1 MVGALKLLHQTST
14 PVSRPHFKVY
24 LCSNLLNPTSPQPPP
39 GQIGDD
45 TGYSCTPSSSNHP
58 LSGEN
63 FELLRQS
70 DFIESLKA

>member
-1 MVGALKLLHQTST
+1 MCVANGYDTL
-14 PVSRPHFKVY
+14 Y
-24 LCSNLLNPTSPQPPP
+24 LSSNLLNPTSPQPPP

>member
-1 MVGALKLLHQTST
+1 MRVANGYDTL
-14 PVSRPHFKVY
+14 Y
-24 LCSNLLNPTSPQPPP
+24 LCSDLLNPTSPQPSP